1 MGLLT
6 DNELIQSMDRITK
19 QYGLSDFISEAFP
32 EVEEQASF
40 VEALKELND
49 DGAAFKVGGRRL
61 REMLGFKTDD
71 FAKDIRFDGQILAQD
86 PIKTIR
92 LREIIKILKKYPE
105 ERMVKPDLDFFTSN
119 IEPEKIFEVFAKRGF
134 NVKINKASGNVT
146 VVTIEGDKGMATF
159 IDENQTW
166 QIGDQW
172 PMFGF
177 TAKLKLVDA
186 NPVVDLNVGY
196 GRLYLYPLEIPAR
209 DKSDPLDPVR
219 FAAVS
224 RALLWALTVRGPD
237 GDRLRLPFPK
247 SDKYYLDTVSQV
259 QQLLDKI
266 RENPELEIMYRGG
279 LRDMA
284 IVIRMCELT
293 DWHELMEH
301 YNYPIERGEFF
312 EHIAAAWFYSRTRYI
327 VEV

>member
-1 MGLLT
+1 MGWLT

-19 QYGLSDFISEAFP
+19 QYSLSDFISEAFP
-32 EVEEQASF
+32 EVEEQKSF
-40 VEALKELND
+40 VAALSELSET
-49 DGAAFKVGGRRL
+49 GAEFKVGGRRL

-71 FAKDIRFDGQILAQD
+71 FAKDIRFDGQMLAQD

-119 IEPEKIFEVFAKRGF
+119 IEPEKTSEVFSKHGF
-134 NVKINKASGNVT
+134 NVKLNRASGNVT

-159 IDENQTW
+159 IDENETW

-177 TAKLKLVDA
+177 TAKLKLADV
-186 NPVVDLNVGY
+186 NPIVDLNIGY
-196 GRLYLYPLEIPAR
+196 GRLYLYPLEIPGR
-209 DKSDPLDPVR
+209 YKSDPLDPVR

-224 RALLWALTVRGPD
+224 RTLLWALTVSDPYGN
-237 GDRLRLPFPK
+237 RLRLPFPK

-293 DWHELMEH
+293 DWYELMEYH
-301 YNYPIERGEFF
+301 NYPTQRGSFF
-312 EHIAAAWFYSRTRYI
+312 QNIAAAWFYSRTRYI
-327 VEV
+327 AES